1 MSIAVC
7 RPLLLP
13 DTDAKE
19 GIRVQPMSMAI
30 CLTMEALC
38 AIIVNLPIGTN
49 LGLLHFLWMQVS
61 GNLLSN
67 PGVRRGLFP
76 ALQAIGLVPGATRCA
91 WAAFPPAY
99 AGAGRSPI
107 SSVRLKPMSKNKG
120 TGKPLPT
127 GAISPSRWI

>member
-1 MSIAVC
+1 MPLAIC
-7 RPLLLP
+7 RPLLPP
-13 DTDAKE
+13 DTEAE
-19 GIRVQPMSMAI
+19 AGVRVLPMPVAVCRVI
-30 CLTMEALC
+30 EALC
-38 AIIVNLPIGTN
+38 AVTVNLPIGTN

-76 ALQAIGLVPGATRCA
+76 ALQAIGLLPGATRRA

-99 AGAGRSPI
+99 AGAGRSAI
-107 SSVRLKPMSKNKG
+107 SFRHLGRMSKHKG